1 MYRVYNQ
8 NFYDNSAKKNAFEK
22 EYVNKLKIK
31 AEVRIKE
38 SESDTS
44 DQSLYDVCNKRLN
57 SLFSNYGHIIPEI
70 PNTFEKLLVLP
81 PIAMAKIF
89 IRFCNDTQFK
99 NGILQLFGIIW
110 RKGKTKKGKKF
121 SKRVLL
127 DYDYF
132 SNYIAEFILSN
143 EKSDLYTINTC
154 FYCNRAYI
162 NSYEVSK
169 DCKKRQFDL
178 DHFIPKKECP
188 LFALSL
194 YNFVPSCQVCNS
206 RIKGN
211 EVFYQ
216 GVADPIILE
225 KLFPT
230 SQNYNFD
237 DSLNFHIIPCKK
249 LYEESTSGF
258 LEYKDM
264 TESFKIEFE
273 HKNSLSGYYEKEA
286 NGFNIIKRYDNHKS
300 EFLAY
305 IDKAR
310 KYPPAYFLLL
320 AQKDSL
326 ENANDLHDAIFD
338 TKLRNEQ
345 KLIFQKIYNDID
357 SEL

>member
-44 DQSLYDVCNKRLN
+44 DQSLYDVCNNRLN

-70 PNTFEKLLVLP
+70 PNTFEKLLLLSP
-81 PIAMAKIF
+81 MSMAKIF
-89 IRFCNDTQFK
+89 LFYFNNIKFK
-99 NGILQLFGIIW
+99 TDILYLFRNVW
-110 RKGKTKKGKKF
+110 RKGKIRNGTKF
-121 SKRVLL
+121 FEHSLL

-132 SNYIAEFILSN
+132 SNEIAKFLISN
-143 EKSDLYTINTC
+143 ENSDLYTINTC
-154 FYCNRAYI
+154 YYCNRAYI

-188 LFALSL
+188 IFALSL
-194 YNFVPSCQVCNS
+194 YNFVPSCQICNS
-206 RIKGN
+206 RVKGTALYYN
-211 EVFYQ
+211 DV
-216 GVADPIILE
+216 DNPDILE
-225 KLFPT
+225 RLFPT
-230 SQNYNFD
+230 SKNYIFD
-237 DSLNFHIIPCKK
+237 DSLRFHIIPCKK
-249 LYEESTSGF
+249 LYEESKSGF

-273 HKNSLSGYYEKEA
+273 HKNSLSDYYEKEA

-310 KYPPAYFLLL
+310 KYPPAYFFLL

-357 SEL
+357 FEL